1 MVDKSGALLGI
12 YPNNSPAP
20 TVPASKSIVTA
31 IAPTRVSFAGGG
43 SDLNYWFDDQP
54 GCVVN
59 LAINRFARVTI
70 AKNYSSTCTIRSMNT
85 GEILQLSSSDIPTY
99 RGSKLALVAAC
110 LRKCKIKDG
119 LDIDIYSDFEPG
131 TGLGG
136 SSSLVIA
143 LVVGLSELSNYKFT
157 RRQLINFCYD
167 IERNLVGISGGWQDQ
182 IAAAHGGLCVTYFNE
197 GQFSTHKIELS
208 RRYTDLLSSSLFLV
222 QIGGARESSQIHMQQ
237 QKVSSSVAYRRKM
250 KNIVQLAMKCAD
262 NIGQE
267 KLENFGEVLHEGWLL
282 KKSLGEF
289 ISSPGIDIMYEKM
302 MSFGAAGGR
311 LLGAGKTGFLLIYV
325 LPSKQP
331 SFINKCLKENIKVE
345 RINIDSA
352 GARVI

>member
-1 MVDKSGALLGI
+1 MFLLCYREYKYQHCSITGFAKINYFFRFLAQRRKVEMQDLTSQTISETSDLKTFLEMVQIHKHKVFFVV
-12 YPNNSPAP
+12 NNQKRYIGTASEGDLRRYIVKYGKLPTTIDEFANKDSDFLVEGEFSEQEDP
-20 TVPASKSIVTA
+20 LFSIIHVEKFRWLINPVLFWVSTQTILQSTVPASKSIVTA

-99 RGSKLALVAAC
+99 QSKLALVAAC

-157 RRQLINFCYD
+157 RRQLINFVM
-167 IERNLVGISGGWQDQ
+167 ILNEILLVFQVDG
-182 IAAAHGGLCVTYFNE
+182 
-197 GQFSTHKIELS
+197 KI
-208 RRYTDLLSSSLFLV
+208 R
-222 QIGGARESSQIHMQQ
+222 
-237 QKVSSSVAYRRKM
+237 
-250 KNIVQLAMKCAD
+250 
-262 NIGQE
+262 
-267 KLENFGEVLHEGWLL
+267 
-282 KKSLGEF
+282 
-289 ISSPGIDIMYEKM
+289 
-302 MSFGAAGGR
+302 
-311 LLGAGKTGFLLIYV
+311 
-325 LPSKQP
+325 
-331 SFINKCLKENIKVE
+331 
-345 RINIDSA
+345 
-352 GARVI
+352 